1 VENTFATP
9 AQEAHEIK
17 EEIAM
22 NLFVMFIVGAVM
34 LGSGAM
40 LAPAWRTIQPRIGLS
55 ATFAMALVTGGAV
68 FWAYLFGWD
77 TLVVDYLLFAL
88 VSIVVL
94 GGTLSQAQT
103 RAEAKGE
110 VLEDADQGWTS
121 APDLAFF
128 AVIAIL
134 FIIPLVVM
142 SVPSGTT
149 GMTLSLH
156 TLAARLSG
164 QFDTL
169 APFFADVSL
178 YQAPGFVAL
187 TAYLSH
193 QLLTP
198 VAITQFNV
206 GTVVAFLCIWLAYDW
221 GSEIKNKVLGR
232 AFAVVCFFSGG
243 VFLLYTS
250 GQYTTLLATAFA
262 FGTALTLV
270 RVARHNYWSD
280 VIGAGLFLGAVIYTD
295 LALGVLAL
303 AASLMFSTV
312 FVLVRRNL
320 NLGLRLLAV
329 FGVAFA
335 GTAPWLFKTFGRENP
350 LMFMTDSTIWGW
362 MILPV
367 TAIGGYLLYQ
377 IFERTSANLRAT
389 LRRAFYPILLV
400 SGVLVG
406 VFVFNYA
413 TTQKASLPT
422 QGDLTVMAWAARN
435 LPSNAVVFNYSHEDW
450 ALGVMERRLSF
461 YPIPP
466 YGLPENYIYW
476 SQKGM
481 TFTPEGSPTYM
492 YLPASAQDII
502 AGTGTLIFQSDNA
515 RLYQNDSVP

>member
-206 GTVVAFLCIWLAYDW
+206 GAIVAFLCVWLAYDW

-389 LRRAFYPILLV
+389 LRPAFYPILLV

-406 VFVFNYA
+406 MFVFNDA
-413 TTQKASLPT
+413 ANRKASLPT
-422 QGDLTVMAWAARN
+422 QDDLMVMAWAARN
-435 LPSNAVVFNYSHEDW
+435 LPPDAVVLNYSHEDW
-450 ALGVMERRLSF
+450 AVGVIERQVEM
-461 YPIPP
+461 YPVLP
-466 YGLPENYIYW
+466 YNSVQQRATP
-476 SQKGM
+476 SQNA
-481 TFTPEGSPTYM
+481 PTYM